1 MTQTQ
6 GVIMQFNQDL
16 IVNGIFLSFQ
26 SKDLAHYY
34 GYEIQRLGIIQFGKK
49 AIACQNNE
57 AMLHDYQN

>member
-34 GYEIQRLGIIQFGKK
+34 GYEI
-49 AIACQNNE
+49 
-57 AMLHDYQN
+57 